1 MFDSLKLFSLTYVT
15 SFGPIAHTPVDFRV
29 LGVKFFAIAF
39 GGKAGKYFFNF
50 SRVVSIFK

>member
-29 LGVKFFAIAF
+29 LGVKFFAIVF

-50 SRVVSIFK
+50 LRVVSIFK